1 MIAPAKPIFV
11 VGATGRHG
19 GTGTTVARIL
29 LARGVPVRALVR
41 TIDERVAPLKA
52 LGAQIVVG
60 DLHERSSLIEALD
73 GIETAFFTYP
83 ISVGVVDAAANFASA
98 GRAAGL
104 KRTVVMSMAPA
115 HPQSPSHLGR
125 AQWLAEELFQW
136 AGSSCL
142 HLRIAALFF
151 ENLELFHRAEIENE
165 GVIRNAFSDIPI
177 SWLSGEDAA
186 RVAVAALLY
195 PERFG
200 SDTAVY
206 PGAPVQYTQSDV
218 ARIVGDY
225 LGRTLRHEIV
235 SQEAWR
241 DSIVGLGSTDDRV
254 SPDMA
259 AHISAVA
266 ASLARPFPPND
277 MILTVTGKAPIS
289 LEEAL
294 ESKRL
299 VLGSRK
305 NAETLI

>member
-1 MIAPAKPIFV
+1 MTATAKPLFV

-19 GTGTTVARIL
+19 GTGATVARML

-41 TIDERVAPLKA
+41 TIDGRVEPLKA
-52 LGAQIVVG
+52 LGAQIVMG

-83 ISVGVVDAAANFASA
+83 ISGGVVDAAANFASA
-98 GRAAGL
+98 GREVGL
-104 KRTVVMSMAPA
+104 KRTVVMSMAPS

-125 AQWLAEELFQW
+125 AQWLAEELLQW

-151 ENLELFHRAEIENE
+151 ENLELLHRAEIENE
-165 GVIRNAFSDIPI
+165 GAIRNAFSDIPI

-200 SDTAVY
+200 TDTAVY
-206 PGAPVQYTQSDV
+206 PGAPVQYTQSDI
-218 ARIVGDY
+218 ARIIGGY
-225 LGRTLRHEIV
+225 LGRTLRHENI
-235 SQEAWR
+235 SREAWR
-241 DSIVGLGSTDDRV
+241 DSIVELSAIDDRV

-259 AHISAVA
+259 GHISAVA
-266 ASLARPFPPND
+266 ASLTKPFPPND
-277 MILTVTGKAPIS
+277 IIRNVTGEAPIS
-289 LEEAL
+289 LEKAL
-294 ESKRL
+294 ESGRL
-299 VLGSRK
+299 LLGAR
-305 NAETLI
+305 